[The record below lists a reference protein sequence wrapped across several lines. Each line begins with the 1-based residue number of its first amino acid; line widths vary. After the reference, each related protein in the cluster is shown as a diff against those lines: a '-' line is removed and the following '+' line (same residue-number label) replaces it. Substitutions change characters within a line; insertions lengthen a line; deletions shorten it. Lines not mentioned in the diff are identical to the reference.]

1 MRVVLDTNILAR
13 SAYSSTGPAAELLER
28 IRESD
33 HVLIISSFILSE
45 LDRVLRYPRLARFHG
60 LSDDEIARY
69 VTDIEAASLVL
80 ESVEH
85 IAETVVAHDP
95 DDDPIVATAV
105 AGQAEVICTLDRGCL
120 FSLRNGENTSSQD
133 QFFFRHPIR
142 PTRPN
147 GTTALD
153 SLVWANST
161 SKIDTNA

>member
-13 SAYSSTGPAAELLER
+13 SAYSSTGPAAEWLER

-85 IAETVVAHDP
+85 IAETVVARDP

-105 AGQAEVICTLDRGCL
+105 AGQAEVICTLDRHLHAADVRAWCAGHDIRIL
-120 FSLRNGENTSSQD
+120 TDVELLAE
-133 QFFFRHPIR
+133 FRGDR
-142 PTRPN
+142 
-147 GTTALD
+147 G
-153 SLVWANST
+153 
-161 SKIDTNA
+161 